1 MPPRKAVGHTWVA
14 DIAGEEPVG
23 KADIAAGTGLVV
35 VQTGKAVVDMAVALE
50 PADTVAVAGKAVG
63 RM

>member
-1 MPPRKAVGHTWVA
+1 MPPRKVAGHTWVA
-14 DIAGEEPVG
+14 EIAGEEPVG
-23 KADIAAGTGLVV
+23 KADIAAGTGLAA

-50 PADTVAVAGKAVG
+50 PADTAAVAGKAVG